1 MADIALGVAGL
12 GGLASLVK
20 ACQEATE
27 QFESYRDFQHESRI
41 VMNRFHVYKHKFR
54 KWADYVG
61 IVDNKLNEK
70 HHTSLDDRDEA
81 SLISRTLFDI
91 QETLKNIEATSTTLG
106 ESNNPRDCIN
116 LLGSLQRRPTGQSPN
131 SASVSRIQRA
141 SWALVKNTKFSK
153 QVHTFTLLVEDL
165 HTVIPIP
172 QWMDNDTGLLSGI
185 AVKIRIRLTMVVQT
199 RQEVTDW
206 LGPISSDHQY
216 GTHLSAR
223 LDGTCE
229 WIVHRSAYSK
239 WADHEFPSGAAK
251 ILWIHGPAGHGKS
264 VLCARCIQSL
274 ETRSELAVAYFFCSS
289 NVEAQQNPL
298 VILRSLIRQLVMC
311 NQSALELATK
321 QYRHSNSIPASPSDL
336 WGLLRLIVNRVSNCI
351 FVIDGF
357 DECNPP
363 DGHVGRAG
371 STLQRNQFLAKLK
384 TEVAHTTTRILLV
397 SRDEADIRSQMC
409 PNVASLTKETIDE
422 YKITL
427 EDVRYDIQR
436 FAKSTVKGRLKKK
449 DDTFQEE
456 LASLMAK
463 RCKGMFLWI
472 KLKEQELLP
481 GTGKKRL
488 LKLIEDTPSG
498 LEQAYDQSWKNLIDQ
513 PRQDRSR
520 ALAILRWTLFALR
533 PLTVLEMK
541 EALIVTLENDVND
554 LADDLA
560 DDLEEPIDDDFVTTQ
575 ILGPCGSF
583 LEIRDL
589 ERPIDSR
596 TIHLVHF
603 SVKEFLLRTTSE
615 SSLSTAHDLVF
626 SDQAT
631 QNNHLASNCIWYL
644 NFGNVWSSFEKDHT
658 SRPFLDYAVKSWDK
672 HLSSAGD
679 VSPETIKLINQFFE
693 PGNPN
698 WNAWRERFEST
709 QDNRKQESN
718 PGGPLYYAAL
728 FGLVD
733 TIKWLREERNE
744 DPNAIGGLYGTAL
757 QAACAKGHR
766 SAVKQLCNSG
776 VNINIEGG
784 RHGTAI
790 NAAAYCR
797 HQSIVQDLANLE
809 ADIEIADIH
818 GWTPLRSA
826 THNGHLEM
834 VNVLLDKGA
843 NIATIDKNGL
853 TPLHSA
859 ARNDHL
865 EVMKVLLHKRANIA
879 SVDTNGWTPLHSAV
893 YEGHIQVVQLLL
905 DKGADTATFSSDGWT
920 PLRLA
925 AFEGHLEVVQVL
937 LDKGANIA
945 RADKEGWTPLHSAA
959 FKSHLEV
966 VQLLLDKGAD
976 PTVITSDGWSPLH
989 SAANGNHFDYSDMMR
1004 DWVKDIVDSGFTQ
1017 WAALELAK
1025 ENRRVELMKLLLDKG
1040 ADIAVANSN
1049 KWTPLHAAAEKGH
1062 VEIVEFLLDKGA
1074 NIAVADSNKWTPLH
1088 AAAAQGHV
1096 EIVKFLLDRGAN
1108 IGVADSTGR
1117 TPLNVAAYYGN
1128 CETVKLL
1135 LDEGADIAVADS
1147 TGWTSLHA
1155 AVKNY
1160 HFEIVKLLLDK
1171 GADIAVADS
1180 TKRTPLHAAVKN
1192 GHFEIVKLLLDKGAD
1207 IAVADSTKWTPLH
1220 SAVKNG
1226 HFEIVKL
1233 LLDKGADIAVAD
1245 SMGWTP
1251 LHWAAYKGEFETV
1264 KVLLARITAKKTME
1278 TTSLSSNE
1286 AGNVSTANTSPADEK
1301 DELSLSLNRKT
1312 LMNQTPLHLAASK
1325 YRKEIFGYLLSQSPD
1340 VNLHDGYGLTCFDYV
1355 RHNIDIIQLMESMKT
1370 PYYFTEI
1377 SVQRSHIVESLIRIS
1392 SQIQSEPWL
1401 LKSGSLQYNLGHC
1414 LLLLHDVEAACHC
1427 FQEGS
1432 SALCNNCARSCKPG
1446 DWYACMECTDTDLC
1460 NKCMKL
1466 YPTLPTAIP
1475 GCTQH
1480 KFVEIKEKPAP
1491 DPSAV
1496 TPAPDEAEKAELQWS
1511 EELRLQYISISNS
1524 GQSLHEVARDVDIT

>member
-20 ACQEATE
+20 ACQEAIE

-41 VMNRFHVYKHKFR
+41 VMNRFQVCKHKFR

-70 HHTSLDDRDEA
+70 HHTSLDDPDEA
-81 SLISRTLFDI
+81 ELISRTLFDI

-106 ESNNPRDCIN
+106 ESDNPRDSIN

-131 SASVSRIQRA
+131 SASVSRRQRA

-185 AVKIRIRLTMVVQT
+185 AVKIRIQLTMVVQT
-199 RQEVTDW
+199 RQEVIDW

-216 GTHLSAR
+216 ETHLSAR

-274 ETRSELAVAYFFCSS
+274 ETTSELAVAYFFCST
-289 NVEAQQNPL
+289 NVEAQKNPL

-321 QYRHSNSIPASPSDL
+321 QSRHSNSIPASPSDL
-336 WGLLRLIVNRVSNCI
+336 WGLLRLIVNHVPNCI

-363 DGHVGRAG
+363 DGHVG
-371 STLQRNQFLAKLK
+371 TLQRNQFLAKLK

-615 SSLSTAHDLVF
+615 SSLPTADDLVF

-631 QNNHLASNCIWYL
+631 QNNHLASSCIWYL
-644 NFGNVWSSFEKDHT
+644 NFGNVWSAFEKDHT

-672 HLSSAGD
+672 HLSSEGD
-679 VSPETIKLINQFFE
+679 ASPETIKLINQFFE

-698 WNAWRERFEST
+698 WNAWRTRYEST

-790 NAAAYCR
+790 NAAAYCC

-826 THNGHLEM
+826 TSNGHLEM
-834 VNVLLDKGA
+834 VNVLLEKGA
-843 NIATIDKNGL
+843 NIATGDE
-853 TPLHSA
+853 
-859 ARNDHL
+859 D
-865 EVMKVLLHKRANIA
+865 
-879 SVDTNGWTPLHSAV
+879 GWTPLHSAV
-893 YEGHIQVVQLLL
+893 YEGHIQVVKVLLN
-905 DKGADTATFSSDGWT
+905 KGADTATFSSDGWT

-925 AFEGHLEVVQVL
+925 ASEGHLEVVQVL

-966 VQLLLDKGAD
+966 VQLLLDNGAD

-989 SAANGNHFDYSDMMR
+989 SAANGNHFDSFDMMR

-1017 WAALELAK
+1017 WAALNLAK
-1025 ENRRVELMKLLLDKG
+1025 KNRRVELMKL
-1040 ADIAVANSN
+1040 
-1049 KWTPLHAAAEKGH
+1049 
-1062 VEIVEFLLDKGA
+1062 LLDKGA

-1088 AAAAQGHV
+1088 AAAEKGHV
-1096 EIVKFLLDRGAN
+1096 EIVKFLLDKGAD
-1108 IGVADSTGR
+1108 IAVADSDGW

-1135 LDEGADIAVADS
+1135 LDEGADNAVANS
-1147 TGWTSLHA
+1147 TKRTPLQVA
-1155 AVKNY
+1155 AEKGHV
-1160 HFEIVKLLLDK
+1160 EIVKLLLDE

-1180 TKRTPLHAAVKN
+1180 TKWTPLHAAVKN

-1233 LLDKGADIAVAD
+1233 LLDKGADIAVTD
-1245 SMGWTP
+1245 FIGRTP

-1264 KVLLARITAKKTME
+1264 KLLLAKITAKKTME
-1278 TTSLSSNE
+1278 TTSLSFNG
-1286 AGNVSTANTSPADEK
+1286 AVNVSTANTSPADEK

-1325 YRKEIFGYLLSQSPD
+1325 HRKEIFGYLLSQSPD

-1370 PYYFTEI
+1370 PYYFTET
-1377 SVQRSHIVESLIRIS
+1377 SVQRSHIIESLIRIS

-1401 LKSGSLQYNLGHC
+1401 LKSGSLKHTLGHC
-1414 LLLLHDVEAACHC
+1414 LLLLHDVKAACHC

-1432 SALCNNCARSCKPG
+1432 SVGCDNCARSCKPG
-1446 DWYACMECTDTDLC
+1446 DWYACIECNDTDLC
-1460 NKCMKL
+1460 IKCMKL
-1466 YPTLPTAIP
+1466 YPTLPMAIP
-1475 GCTQH
+1475 RCTQH

-1496 TPAPDEAEKAELQWS
+1496 TPAPDEAEKAELQWW
-1511 EELRLQYISISNS
+1511 EELRLRYISLSKS